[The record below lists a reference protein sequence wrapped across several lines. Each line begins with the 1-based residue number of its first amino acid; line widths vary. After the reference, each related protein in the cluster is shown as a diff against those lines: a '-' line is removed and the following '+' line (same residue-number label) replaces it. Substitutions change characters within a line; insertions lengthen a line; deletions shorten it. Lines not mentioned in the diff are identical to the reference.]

1 MKVSIITVCYN
12 SEVTIRDTIESVL
25 EQSYLDI
32 EYILL
37 DGKSKDSTL
46 RIINEYKDRIS
57 VIKSEKDNG
66 MYDAINRGIQIS
78 AGDLIGILNSDDVY
92 KDANVIS
99 DVVSLI
105 QKENTDACYGDL
117 VYVKRDDLSKVVRYW
132 KSGKF
137 KEGDFKYGW
146 MPPHPSFF
154 VKRECYKKYGLF
166 NLEVVSAADYEL
178 MLRFIHVNKIKL
190 SYLPRVLV
198 KMRDEGM
205 SNSSLANR
213 IRGNVEDKKAW
224 EINGLDLP
232 WYTLK
237 FKPLRKI
244 GQYFTKKKRIN

>member
-92 KDANVIS
+92 KNANVIS

-117 VYVKRDDLSKVVRYW
+117 IYVKRDDLSKLVRYW
-132 KSGKF
+132 KSGKY
-137 KEGDFKYGW
+137 KEGYFKYGW

-154 VKRECYKKYGLF
+154 VKKECYERFGLF
-166 NLEVVSAADYEL
+166 NLDVVSAADYEL
-178 MLRFIHVNKIKL
+178 MLRFIHVNRIKL
-190 SYLPRVLV
+190 SYLERVLV
-198 KMRDEGM
+198 KMRDGGI
-205 SNSSLANR
+205 SNASFANR
-213 IRGNVEDKKAW
+213 LRGNAEDKKAW
-224 EINGLDLP
+224 DINGLRLP

-237 FKPLRKI
+237 LKPLRKI
-244 GQYFTKKKRIN
+244 GQYLPKKKGIN